1 MNFPRG
7 QSTGREIEAPGSQ
20 SEGLKARFYLA
31 KESHKSQETLVPTQR
46 ASKFS
51 PPLSSWVF
59 DSQGCQPK
67 LSQE

>member
-1 MNFPRG
+1 MGKFRHLDPRV
-7 QSTGREIEAPGSQ
+7 E
-20 SEGLKARFYLA
+20 LKARFYLA
-31 KESHKSQETLVPTQR
+31 EERHKNQEKSNSLVLTQR

-59 DSQGCQPK
+59 DSQGSQPK

>member
-1 MNFPRG
+1 MNFLRG
-7 QSTGREIEAPGSQ
+7 QSAGREIEAPGSQ